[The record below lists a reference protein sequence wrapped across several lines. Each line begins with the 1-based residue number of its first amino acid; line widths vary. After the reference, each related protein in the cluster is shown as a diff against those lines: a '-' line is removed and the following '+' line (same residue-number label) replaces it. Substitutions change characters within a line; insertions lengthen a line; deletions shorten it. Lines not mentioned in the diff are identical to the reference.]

1 MHSVWF
7 NLSECLE
14 MRVVWYYLS
23 WKIIYGNS
31 DRLNSKVCLQVRRLQ
46 HHPSV
51 ALWAGNNENEIALI
65 GNWYDTDKNFSVYK
79 EDYLKLYVHT
89 IMDVVNKE
97 DPERPY
103 IVSLGDKFKNR
114 I

>member
-1 MHSVWF
+1 M
-7 NLSECLE
+7 
-14 MRVVWYYLS
+14 
-23 WKIIYGNS
+23 
-31 DRLNSKVCLQVRRLQ
+31 QVRRLQ

-97 DPERPY
+97 DPERQY
-103 IVSLGDKFKNR
+103 IVSLGGKV
-114 I
+114 